1 MVFYYK
7 NKTYEVSEMVD
18 IGGYP
23 RNGIV
28 VLFEIRYCKFEKGAK
43 IWLNTRNDDAFLDM
57 RFVNYFHL
65 DNWTNDELV
74 EECKYFIDHE
84 YDENFDEG
92 KYYMM
97 EVRKA
102 IKEFDDDVNQNNDCK
117 GSLDK
122 LEYAQSDLYDYIK
135 KSIPLDQ
142 NED

>member
-1 MVFYYK
+1 MIFYYN
-7 NKTYEVSEMVD
+7 NKTYEVSELFD

-23 RNGIV
+23 SSGIL
-28 VLFEIRYCKFEKGAK
+28 VLFELQYVKYENDKK
-43 IWLNTRNDDAFLDM
+43 ILTKSTDEDAEVM
-57 RFVNYFHL
+57 RFINYFYA
-65 DNWTNDELV
+65 DCWTKDELV

-84 YDENFDEG
+84 YDKNFDEG

-102 IKEFDDDVNQNNDCK
+102 IKEFDDDIEQNNDCK
-117 GSLDK
+117 GSLDN

-135 KSIPLDQ
+135 NNIPLDQ